1 MFHLIHYVSVYFS
14 LDEKLKINSLE
25 ISNYRCFNHVQIDF
39 KSSSH
44 DSTPNQWTVLMGS
57 NNTGKASILKAIAEL
72 LPVPFND
79 PRETRLENHFVPSIL
94 YDKAFPLDKKDT
106 VTRVDAFLS
115 NNQNWWYSNT
125 SIPIS
130 ETPSDKTFLLFGY
143 GVSRYPSS
151 TSLTENK
158 TKPCATLFS
167 SDSRLINL
175 EEWLMQLDY
184 ASKNDK
190 TLAENRLN
198 KIKELICGNLFPEIY
213 DFNFESSDELHNY
226 VLFKTKDGEFRY
238 TDLGYGYQSM
248 LSWIVDLCKR
258 MFDAYPNEENPL
270 HGEAVVLVDEIDLHL
285 HPKWQREII
294 TYLSQAFPNVQ
305 FIVTTHSPLVVQSM
319 ENINLYLLKRDKEGK
334 ILVERS
340 ALNNYSGWTVE
351 EILRDAMGLDSDI
364 NSTYYNELVKK
375 FNEGLD
381 SEDKKKVEEAYKVL
395 DKILHPNNPIRR
407 MFQLQ
412 KDTM

>member
-1 MFHLIHYVSVYFS
+1 M
-14 LDEKLKINSLE
+14 
-25 ISNYRCFNHVQIDF
+25 
-39 KSSSH
+39 
-44 DSTPNQWTVLMGS
+44 
-57 NNTGKASILKAIAEL
+57 